1 MNIIKAKD
9 YNELSLKAAQYCI
22 SKIRNNPKITL
33 GLATGSTPVGLYKE
47 LVRDHQ
53 ENHTSYKDV
62 TSFNLDEYIG
72 LSGDD
77 PNSYRYFMDY
87 HLLNHLDIKKDHTYV
102 PKGDAPN
109 PEQQCLDY
117 ELLLKNHNGVDL
129 QILGIGPNGHIGF
142 NEPGTSI
149 HSETHIIELTQ
160 STREA
165 NARFFNNRID
175 EVPTHAITMGI
186 SSIMRSKE
194 IILLISGAQKRE
206 ALTQFLQG
214 EITENFPASIL
225 RNHPCMTLI
234 ADEAAFGNISI

>member
-1 MNIIKAKD
+1 M
-9 YNELSLKAAQYCI
+9 
-22 SKIRNNPKITL
+22 
-33 GLATGSTPVGLYKE
+33 GLYKE
-47 LVRDHQ
+47 LVKDHQ
-53 ENHTSYKDV
+53 ENRTSYQDV
-62 TSFNLDEYIG
+62 TSFNLDEYVG

-87 HLLNHLDIKKDHTYV
+87 QLLNHLDIKKDHTYV
-102 PKGDAPN
+102 PKGDDPN
-109 PEQQCLDY
+109 PEQQCLEY
-117 ELLLKNHNGVDL
+117 ELLLKDHNGVDL

-149 HSETHIIELTQ
+149 QSETHIIELTE
-160 STREA
+160 STREE

-194 IILLISGAQKRE
+194 IILLISGSQKRE

-214 EITENFPASIL
+214 EMTENFPASIL
-225 RNHPCMTLI
+225 RNHPSMTLI

>member
-9 YNELSLKAAQYCI
+9 YNEMSLKAAQYCI
-22 SKIRNNPKITL
+22 NKIHNNPKIKL
-33 GLATGSTPVGLYKE
+33 GLATGGTPVGLYKE

-53 ENHTSYKDV
+53 ENQTSYKDV

-77 PNSYRYFMDY
+77 PNSYRYFMDH
-87 HLLNHLDIKKDHTYV
+87 HLFDHLDINKSNTHV
-102 PKGDAPN
+102 PQGDVQN

-117 ELLLKNHNGVDL
+117 ERLLKEHNGVDL
-129 QILGIGPNGHIGF
+129 QILGIGSNGHIGF

-149 HSETHIIELTQ
+149 HSETHIIELTK

-186 SSIMRSKE
+186 ASIMRSKE
-194 IILLISGAQKRE
+194 ILLLISGTQKNE
-206 ALTQFLQG
+206 ALTQLLQG
-214 EITENFPASIL
+214 EINENFPASIL

-234 ADEAAFGNISI
+234 ADEAAFGNINL

>member
-9 YNELSLKAAQYCI
+9 YNEMSLKAAQYFI
-22 SKIRNNPKITL
+22 NKVRNNPKINL
-33 GLATGSTPVGLYKE
+33 GFATGGTPVGLYKE
-47 LVRDHQ
+47 LVKDHR
-53 ENHTSYKDV
+53 ENHTSYKEV

-77 PNSYRYFMDY
+77 PNSYRYFMDH
-87 HLLNHLDIKKDHTYV
+87 HLFDHLDIKKSNTHV
-102 PKGDAPN
+102 PIGDAQN

-129 QILGIGPNGHIGF
+129 QIVGIGPNGHIGF

-149 HSETHIIELTQ
+149 HSETQIIELTQ

-165 NARFFNNRID
+165 NARFFNNRVD

-186 SSIMRSKE
+186 ASIMRSKE
-194 IILLISGAQKRE
+194 ILLLISGSQKSE
-206 ALTQFLQG
+206 ALTQLLQG

-225 RNHPCMTLI
+225 RNHPSVTLI
-234 ADEAAFGNISI
+234 ADEDAFGQLSI